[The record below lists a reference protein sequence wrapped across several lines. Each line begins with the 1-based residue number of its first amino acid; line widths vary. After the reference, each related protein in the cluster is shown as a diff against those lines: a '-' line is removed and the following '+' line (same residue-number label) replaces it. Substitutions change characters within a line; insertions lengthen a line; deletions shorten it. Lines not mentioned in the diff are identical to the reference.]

1 MLVSLHDVMKIAER
15 DKIAIGAFNVPN
27 WESAAAIIGAAE
39 ETDMPVV
46 LQYVLVHAQFLSM
59 EDAAEIMLYFAKK
72 TKVPVCVHL
81 DHGDGFEGGYRTA
94 SFKETHKELAAGG
107 DRLKT

>member
-39 ETDMPVV
+39 S
-46 LQYVLVHAQFLSM
+46 A
-59 EDAAEIMLYFAKK
+59 
-72 TKVPVCVHL
+72 
-81 DHGDGFEGGYRTA
+81 GFTMN
-94 SFKETHKELAAGG
+94 T
-107 DRLKT
+107 